1 VIQTSIQKKYTHLKE
16 ILKKKDGILVA
27 FSGGVDSTLLLKL
40 ASDVLPKDKVLAV
53 MALSELTSEY
63 EQKFAENLQKKLG
76 VNFKTIQSKEL
87 EIKEFI
93 QNSKNRCYI
102 CKKNRYK
109 KLIDI
114 AKQEGF
120 NYVADGTNIDDHQDF
135 RPGNQAA
142 KELGIISPLSEAGL
156 SKDEIRELSKI
167 LNLSNWDKASN
178 SCLATRIPYFNE
190 ITSKKLK
197 QIEYAE
203 EYVRSLAL
211 SRQIRVR
218 HHGDLA
224 CIEVD
229 EELLA
234 KITNNKVRNKLVS
247 YFKTLGFLHVTL
259 NLEGYKMG
267 SMNRLLNNYIRPISF

>member
-1 VIQTSIQKKYTHLKE
+1 M
-16 ILKKKDGILVA
+16 KKKDGILVA